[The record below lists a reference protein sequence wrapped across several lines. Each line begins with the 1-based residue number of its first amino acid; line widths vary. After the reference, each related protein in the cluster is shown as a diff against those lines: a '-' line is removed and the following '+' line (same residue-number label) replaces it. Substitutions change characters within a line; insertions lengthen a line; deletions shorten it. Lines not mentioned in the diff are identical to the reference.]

1 MVLNK
6 DTHKDG
12 FNTAIISS
20 NKKINDRAIN
30 EDKVVVLEQLIK
42 SNSSE
47 IASIQRLLDY
57 FEKVR
62 ELTNNFGG
70 N

>member
-1 MVLNK
+1 MILNK

-20 NKKINDRAIN
+20 NKKLNERAID
-30 EDKVVVLEQLIK
+30 ESKAVVLDQLIK
-42 SNSSE
+42 ANSSE
-47 IASIQRLLDY
+47 IANIQRLLDY
-57 FEKVR
+57 FFKIK
-62 ELTNNFGG
+62 ELTGNFGG

>member
-1 MVLNK
+1 MILNN

-30 EDKVVVLEQLIK
+30 EDKVKILEQLIK
-42 SNSSE
+42 TNSSE
-47 IASIQRLLDY
+47 IANIQRLLDY
-57 FEKVR
+57 FYKIK
-62 ELTNNFGG
+62 ELTGNFGG

>member
-1 MVLNK
+1 MILNS
-6 DTHKDG
+6 DTHKEG

-20 NKKINDRAIN
+20 NKKLNERAIDEN
-30 EDKVVVLEQLIK
+30 KVAVLEQLIK
-42 SNSSE
+42 TNSSE
-47 IASIQRLLDY
+47 IANIQRLLDY